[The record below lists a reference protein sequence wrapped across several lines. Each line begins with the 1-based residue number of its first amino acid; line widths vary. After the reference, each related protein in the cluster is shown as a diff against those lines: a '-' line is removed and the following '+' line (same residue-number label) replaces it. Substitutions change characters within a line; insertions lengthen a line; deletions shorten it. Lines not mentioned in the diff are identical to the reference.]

1 MWMGQRARRIHA
13 LYGGLGGGLGNPWGK
28 VLGLLGRV
36 GKCLRRLREAWGGLT
51 LSEVSLGGG
60 PFGGIFSGTGPLK
73 KSVVEF
79 IHGAGVHCEV

>member
-1 MWMGQRARRIHA
+1 M
-13 LYGGLGGGLGNPWGK
+13 
-28 VLGLLGRV
+28 
-36 GKCLRRLREAWGGLT
+36 LRERLLESGEGLANFWEDFGEAWEGLT
-51 LSEVSLGGG
+51 LTEVFLGGG